1 MNLRQALGCYILSF
15 VVEYLYS
22 VETDK
27 EAVAPATMKDEFEDE
42 SFWKGRRIVLKTLSF
57 RQFYGLSYDFNL
69 LRRLLHSLIIILS
82 AGPMKILKSCF
93 EELILLLLFS
103 LDSAQ
108 PILFID
114 LLQDIGILRKEYILT
129 VFVSIFRGALTL
141 LYLSTEDIVII
152 QLDMAFLHSNIA
164 VNSMSIVVPDPES
177 SKLNTRFEK
186 ERDYYLFALLN
197 FDLGFLIRCQ
207 QLILE

>member
-1 MNLRQALGCYILSF
+1 
-15 VVEYLYS
+15 
-22 VETDK
+22 
-27 EAVAPATMKDEFEDE
+27 MKDEFEDE

-57 RQFYGLSYDFNL
+57 RQLYGLSYDFNL
-69 LRRLLHSLIIILS
+69 LRRLLHSLLIILS

-186 ERDYYLFALLN
+186 ERDYYLFALLD

-207 QLILE
+207 QLVLE